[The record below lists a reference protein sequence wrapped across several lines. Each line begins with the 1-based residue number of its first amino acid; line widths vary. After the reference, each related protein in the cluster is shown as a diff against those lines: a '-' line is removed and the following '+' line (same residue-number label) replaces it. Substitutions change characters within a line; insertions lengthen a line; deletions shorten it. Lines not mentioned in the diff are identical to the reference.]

1 MSKQT
6 TPLYKWREC
15 LRLAVAVGI
24 NGHLAVGINDWF
36 VDAASNFFG
45 LSDQGSKMDSRKN
58 ECDFSRTSAAMLD
71 IFDNF

>member
-1 MSKQT
+1 MGVNVQT
-6 TPLYKWREC
+6 NNTTLQMEGV
-15 LRLAVAVGI
+15 LAVAVGI

-45 LSDQGSKMDSRKN
+45 LSDQGSKMDSSKN

-71 IFDNF
+71 IFG